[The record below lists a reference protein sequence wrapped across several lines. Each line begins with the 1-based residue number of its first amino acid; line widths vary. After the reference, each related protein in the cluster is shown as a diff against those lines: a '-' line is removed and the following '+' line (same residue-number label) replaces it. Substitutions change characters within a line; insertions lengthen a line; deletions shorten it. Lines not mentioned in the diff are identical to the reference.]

1 MYVDS
6 NVPQAI
12 IMVCRVF
19 IVDSRLER
27 EAAGGHIGNDPF
39 TVPLGV
45 AIPSYGVCSKPHRW
59 VMFVSCW
66 KIRAQRCED
75 VRIRSHSVDV
85 CHWKF
90 ESAVEGEFDIE
101 AWRRSWSRRVVKPAG
116 WLIVIFLTF
125 AMFGGFALEF
135 LRFLIEFGSVAYAAM
150 AIGLLGGHP
159 VVDVEL
165 GEW

>member
-12 IMVCRVF
+12 IMVCGVF

-27 EAAGGHIGNDPF
+27 ETAGGHIGNHPF

-45 AIPSYGVCSKPHRW
+45 AVSPYGVCSKPHWW
-59 VMFVSCW
+59 VLFVSRW
-66 KIRAQRCED
+66 KIGAQCCED

-85 CHWKF
+85 CHWEF
-90 ESAVEGEFDIE
+90 ESAMKGKFDIK

-116 WLIVIFLTF
+116 WFFVIFLTF
-125 AMFGGFALEF
+125 AMFGGFAFEF
-135 LRFLIEFGSVAYAAM
+135 LRFVVEFGSVAHATM

-159 VVDVEL
+159 VVHEGL